1 MATKKNANK
10 QPVSNSKRQKPIK
23 YEVLGIG
30 LIIIGILIAAATSI
44 PGTIQNALLHGTQ
57 FLFGHHGAWMLSLAL
72 IASGISILI
81 HLSHE
86 NVTAT
91 FAGAGM
97 IFFVLISLFQLPSV
111 IKEPLGI
118 NYWTNGYFGA
128 EKGGL
133 FGCAIAWSIYSL
145 LGKLAWVLLIGIGL
159 IGISLLTDVK
169 LWTMFTWPFITL
181 WRGIVAIFA
190 ISKPA
195 FKRDEV
201 KEKVEQLKKE
211 EIKSKF
217 RPVED
222 SSETEEEKEKR
233 ILSILVPKNEKQKPI
248 IAEPIVPPVP
258 VDNHPDEA
266 ATIAKQADKIKGSIV
281 GVPSKGNPEQ
291 MAFPEKTATK
301 EYVLPP
307 TSLLSVTPKP
317 KTQVKEDM
325 REHIKSL
332 EDTLLSFGIEA
343 KVEAVERGPRVTRFE
358 VIPPPGIRI
367 SRITNLAND
376 IALALKALDVRI
388 EAPVPGKGVIGI
400 EVPNKEAVIV
410 DLKEIIDSEVMQKNK
425 SPLAFALGRDIA
437 GHPRIADIT
446 KMPHIL
452 IAGQTNSG
460 KSVCINTLLCSILMR
475 ATPKQVKF
483 LLIDPKRVELTLYQE
498 IPHLIAPVAYDAK
511 HAAGLLRW
519 AIREMEQRYQYFAEK
534 GVRNISGFN
543 ELAKLEGLDD
553 MHYIV
558 IIIDELAD
566 LMMTAGAEIETSIC
580 RIAQLARA
588 TGIHLVV
595 ATQRPSVNVIT
606 GTIKANI
613 PSRLSFA
620 VASQV
625 DSRTI
630 LDMNGAERLVG
641 QGDMLYLPVEAN
653 KPSRIQG
660 AYMTEAE
667 INRVVQHVKDQGRP
681 FFSDEIAAIEEDALR
696 EETDGEYGNDAPDDE
711 LFTKALDFVKLTGNA
726 STSSLQRKFRIGYT
740 RAARIMDMMEERG
753 YVGPAQGSKPRE
765 ILVGPGS
772 PTNNSQRPA
781 ERSNFVADA
790 GDIFPDDDE

>member
-1 MATKKNANK
+1 
-10 QPVSNSKRQKPIK
+10 
-23 YEVLGIG
+23 
-30 LIIIGILIAAATSI
+30 
-44 PGTIQNALLHGTQ
+44 
-57 FLFGHHGAWMLSLAL
+57 
-72 IASGISILI
+72 
-81 HLSHE
+81 
-86 NVTAT
+86 
-91 FAGAGM
+91 
-97 IFFVLISLFQLPSV
+97 
-111 IKEPLGI
+111 
-118 NYWTNGYFGA
+118 
-128 EKGGL
+128 
-133 FGCAIAWSIYSL
+133 
-145 LGKLAWVLLIGIGL
+145 
-159 IGISLLTDVK
+159 
-169 LWTMFTWPFITL
+169 
-181 WRGIVAIFA
+181 
-190 ISKPA
+190 
-195 FKRDEV
+195 
-201 KEKVEQLKKE
+201 
-211 EIKSKF
+211 
-217 RPVED
+217 
-222 SSETEEEKEKR
+222 
-233 ILSILVPKNEKQKPI
+233 
-248 IAEPIVPPVP
+248 
-258 VDNHPDEA
+258 
-266 ATIAKQADKIKGSIV
+266 
-281 GVPSKGNPEQ
+281 
-291 MAFPEKTATK
+291 
-301 EYVLPP
+301 
-307 TSLLSVTPKP
+307 
-317 KTQVKEDM
+317 
-325 REHIKSL
+325 
-332 EDTLLSFGIEA
+332 
-343 KVEAVERGPRVTRFE
+343 
-358 VIPPPGIRI
+358 
-367 SRITNLAND
+367 
-376 IALALKALDVRI
+376 
-388 EAPVPGKGVIGI
+388 
-400 EVPNKEAVIV
+400 
-410 DLKEIIDSEVMQKNK
+410 
-425 SPLAFALGRDIA
+425 
-437 GHPRIADIT
+437 
-446 KMPHIL
+446 MPHIL

-753 YVGPAQGSKPRE
+753 YVGAAQGSKPRE

-772 PTNNSQRPA
+772 PTNNSPRPT
-781 ERSNFVADA
+781 ERNNFLANNDE
-790 GDIFPDDDE
+790 IFPDDHDE